1 MLKKVL
7 KLSSLIS
14 EGSVSRFSGGVLCF
28 GHFNSIHPGHLRHFQ
43 TARELGDPLVVAI
56 EGDKDLLE
64 IERSQYFGEDDRAGA
79 VAALSLV
86 DQAVILDQGTLDEL
100 VECFDFQAL
109 VLGKEYEKLRAK
121 KVQRAG
127 AS

>member
-14 EGSVSRFSGGVLCF
+14 EGSVSRFSGAVLCF

-56 EGDKDLLE
+56 EGDKDLLD

-86 DQAVILDQGTLDEL
+86 DQVVILDQGT
-100 VECFDFQAL
+100 
-109 VLGKEYEKLRAK
+109 
-121 KVQRAG
+121 
-127 AS
+127 